1 MLGSTL
7 KRLACLALLILA
19 VAAVAPNA
27 AAQELAPSRPAA
39 LAASDF
45 LEDLVASI
53 ERDDKLGVM
62 GALSQGLPVDV
73 MDSNG
78 NTMLM
83 HAAKGGRVKVTQFL
97 LDSGADP
104 NIMAVNGA
112 TSLML
117 AVNGGH
123 AGTVAVLLKMNADP
137 NLRGTGVP
145 PTLTYAAA
153 ADNTEIMQMLI
164 KAGAKLKALDL
175 KGYNALEFAFLN
187 KRAASI
193 NFLRPIYRAKA
204 TRIELLP
211 SHFVKAITEKNDDAL
226 IRALSLGFDPN
237 RSVNG
242 KLPLDIAK
250 RAGYQKGVALLIH
263 AGATE
268 KKETVAMIKR
278 P

>member
-7 KRLACLALLILA
+7 KRCSCLALLLLTFTATVSTA
-19 VAAVAPNA
+19 V
-27 AAQELAPSRPAA
+27 AQELVNSRSAA
-39 LAASDF
+39 AASDF

-62 GALSQGLPVDV
+62 RALSQGLPVDV

-83 HAAKGGRVKVTQFL
+83 HAAKGGRVKVTQYL

-117 AVNGGH
+117 AVSGGH
-123 AGTVAVLLKMNADP
+123 VSTVVALLKMNADP
-137 NLRGTGVP
+137 NLRGPGVP

-153 ADNTEIMQMLI
+153 VGNVEILQLLI
-164 KAGAKLKALDL
+164 TAGAQLNGLDQ

-187 KRAASI
+187 KRSASV

-204 TRIELLP
+204 TRFDLSP
-211 SHFVKAITEKNDDAL
+211 ANFARAIAEKNDDAM
-226 IRALSLGFDPN
+226 IRALALGIDPN
-237 RSVNG
+237 RAING
-242 KLPLDIAK
+242 KTPLDIAR
-250 RAGYQKGVALLIH
+250 RAGYDKGVALLIH
-263 AGATE
+263 AGAVE
-268 KKETVAMIKR
+268 NKDVVALNKR